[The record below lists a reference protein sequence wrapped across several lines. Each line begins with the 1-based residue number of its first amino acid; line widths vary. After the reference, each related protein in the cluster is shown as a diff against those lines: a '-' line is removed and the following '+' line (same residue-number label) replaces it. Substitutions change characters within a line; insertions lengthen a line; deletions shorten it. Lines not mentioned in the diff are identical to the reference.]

1 MAFDPDTVERVRL
14 VLEQLP
20 LRADEATSEIR
31 MFGGLCF
38 TLNGKMLVG
47 VGKGRIMLR
56 LDDDA
61 LGAALADGNA
71 TPMDFTGKPLRNFAY
86 LDESAIASDGDLLRW
101 IEKSADF
108 VRLQMQ
114 TERPRRSR
122 QK

>member
-14 VLEQLP
+14 VLERLP
-20 LRADEATSEIR
+20 LRADEATGEIR

-47 VGKGRIMLR
+47 IGKGRIMVR
-56 LDDDA
+56 LDSEE

-86 LDESAIASDGDLLRW
+86 LTESAAASDGDLLRW

-108 VRLQMQ
+108 VRLRMGV
-114 TERPRRSR
+114 ESPRRSR